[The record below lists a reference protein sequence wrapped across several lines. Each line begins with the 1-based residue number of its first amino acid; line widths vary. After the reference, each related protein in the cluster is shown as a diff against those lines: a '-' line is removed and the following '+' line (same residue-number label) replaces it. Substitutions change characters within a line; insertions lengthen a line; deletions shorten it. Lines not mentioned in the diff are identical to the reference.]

1 MTRLLHHVRHNA
13 VAYLA
18 LFVALGGSSYAA
30 LSLPKNSV
38 GARQIRK
45 HSITPSK
52 FNPKFTAGTVRGWA
66 EVQDGKIF
74 DGGGRPQLVTNGE
87 PSGRVGLT
95 WRTAV
100 SSNCAA
106 FATVATQG
114 LGAGAPSTA
123 GYATASIVQV
133 TTALGGERDDVQRSR
148 TNDAAPISSRCHLL
162 RLAR

>member
-30 LSLPKNSV
+30 FSLPKNSV

-66 EVQDGKIF
+66 EVGDGRIF
-74 DGGGRPQLVTNGE
+74 EGGGRPQLHPQGQ
-87 PSGRVGLT
+87 PLGRFELS
-95 WRTAV
+95 WRTAIN
-100 SSNCAA
+100 SRCGAL
-106 FATVATQG
+106 ATVG
-114 LGAGAPSTA
+114 LRGFGPGAPSEA
-123 GYATASIVQV
+123 GYATAVVVAQNPRRARVDVSTYNAQGVMTPLPFQV
-133 TTALGGERDDVQRSR
+133 AVL
-148 TNDAAPISSRCHLL
+148 C
-162 RLAR
+162 